1 MLEWI
6 KGWIKKLGNWVWVI
20 LLGILTLFLMGRKPD
35 WVKEKEKDIKD
46 RDKQLDKI
54 REEREQ
60 NKAEQDANKPPT
72 VDLPDLEEMVGDQNE
87 KIEQAGKYEPEAD
100 HEYTSDA
107 NILIDYLRDVLS
119 RPRK

>member
-60 NKAEQDANKPPT
+60 NKAEQEANKPPN

-87 KIEQAGKYEPEAD
+87 KIEQAGEYEPEAD

-107 NILIDYLRDVLS
+107 NVLIDYLRDVLS

>member
-1 MLEWI
+1 MLE
-6 KGWIKKLGNWVWVI
+6 WIKKLGNWVWVI

-60 NKAEQDANKPPT
+60 NKAEQEANKPPN

-107 NILIDYLRDVLS
+107 NVLIDYLRGVLS